1 MDSHIN
7 REEDFIQSSPYHL
20 ARNTHTCLDPIT
32 LLAFLVKDFY
42 CIVKKPKAKKNV
54 VACIINAMTAA
65 EVGKD
70 M

>member
-1 MDSHIN
+1 
-7 REEDFIQSSPYHL
+7 
-20 ARNTHTCLDPIT
+20 
-32 LLAFLVKDFY
+32 VKDSY
-42 CIVKKPKAKKNV
+42 CIVKNPKAKKNV

>member
-1 MDSHIN
+1 
-7 REEDFIQSSPYHL
+7 
-20 ARNTHTCLDPIT
+20 
-32 LLAFLVKDFY
+32 VKDSC